1 MYKDHVLPRGSII
14 SMDIYDVSHDE
25 EIFPDSFAYKPDRWL
40 NNPRAPDG
48 RLLTRYLVTF
58 GRGHR
63 SCVGMQLAW
72 AELYIG
78 IGTLFR
84 RFEMELYHTDKSDVE
99 LARDRFVPRP
109 VAKSKGVRV
118 MVK

>member
-1 MYKDHVLPRGSII
+1 MYKDYALPRGSII

-25 EIFPDSFAYKPDRWL
+25 EIFPNSFDYVPDRWL
-40 NNPRAPDG
+40 DNPRAPDG

-63 SCVGMQLAW
+63 SCVGLQLAW

-78 IGTLFR
+78 IATLFR
-84 RFEMELYHTDKSDVE
+84 RFDLEVYQTDKTDTE

-118 MVK
+118 TVK